1 MDFFQNNNDWHWSM
15 NQSDFLQKFG
25 LHSSDNLAEE
35 RIADSESPTGSSL
48 LFVAGL
54 ATTAE
59 RRLGT
64 GQTVEIRPQSEFLEH
79 LKMPTLSTK
88 CLPSPSHWMLL
99 RVNIFL

>member
-1 MDFFQNNNDWHWSM
+1 M

-64 GQTVEIRPQSEFLEH
+64 GQTVEIRPQS
-79 LKMPTLSTK
+79 
-88 CLPSPSHWMLL
+88 
-99 RVNIFL
+99 